1 MAKTDIE
8 VKIIGA
14 DGNIFNLLG
23 ICRRALQKANRM
35 DLWNEF
41 YAEATSAPLPPL
53 PNTLKSVQPRKTEN
67 TESRQR
73 GFFSYMLFT
82 QPPLLRPDLPLSRQ
96 TTQEYLQG
104 GSAVML

>member
-41 YAEATSAPLPPL
+41 YAEATSGDY
-53 PNTLKSVQPRKTEN
+53 NH
-67 TESRQR
+67 
-73 GFFSYMLFT
+73 
-82 QPPLLRPDLPLSRQ
+82 LLATVCDYFVVDADEDDDDNRWLEDSINGLCDAD
-96 TTQEYLQG
+96 EED
-104 GSAVML
+104 